1 VAPDGGAR
9 PKVVALLPAWNAE
22 RFITPVLD
30 SWANQTYP
38 NLQVLISDDA
48 STDRTA
54 EICADFAARH
64 ANFELLRQPR
74 RLGWVGNT
82 NALLQQADGAYFM
95 FAAHDDIPMATYV
108 ARLLGL
114 LEDNPQAVLSFSDL
128 QWRLAIDR
136 STSRNVHVYRDL
148 DGVSDRLERGL
159 RAARRAGIPPSHL
172 VTVAYRGLFRAGSAR
187 QIGGLRRHMAGEY
200 GADWPWLLH
209 LSLLGEFVRIPEALI
224 EKVYRPT
231 NLSMGWKG
239 SVWQHI
245 GVVAA
250 CLRVTVIAELS
261 LAERFQIQRELLEC
275 RVKGLLR
282 RSLNWWRR

>member
-1 VAPDGGAR
+1 
-9 PKVVALLPAWNAE
+9 VVALLPVWNAE
-22 RFITPVLD
+22 RFIAPVLD

-64 ANFELLRQPR
+64 AKFELLRQPR

-82 NALLQQADGAYFM
+82 NALLSRADGAYFM

-114 LEDNPQAVLSFSDL
+114 LEDNQQAVLSFSDIW
-128 QWRLAIDR
+128 WRNGPDNSKSPNLY
-136 STSRNVHVYRDL
+136 VYRDL
-148 DGVSDRLERGL
+148 DGVSNRLERSV
-159 RAARRAGIPPSHL
+159 RAARRIGIPPSYL
-172 VTVAYRGLFRAGSAR
+172 ITVAYRGLFRASAAR
-187 QIGGLRRHMAGEY
+187 QVGGLHRHMAGEY

-209 LSLLGEFVRIPEALI
+209 LALLGEFVRVPEALI
-224 EKVYRPT
+224 EKVTWPT
-231 NLSMGWKG
+231 SLSGSWKG
-239 SVWQHI
+239 SVWQHV

-261 LAERFQIQRELLEC
+261 LAERIKIQRELLEG
-275 RVKGLLR
+275 RLKGLLW
-282 RSLNWWRR
+282 RSLNCWRR